1 MAYNDLPD
9 KVKGSLLDFF
19 SVEIADKM
27 LSGIT
32 YGILLK
38 NPPVPGTI
46 HFPLDNLKKDTL
58 PLFVFSGK
66 IQ

>member
-32 YGILLK
+32 YSILLK
-38 NPPVPGTI
+38 NQKQEAI
-46 HFPLDNLKKDTL
+46 C
-58 PLFVFSGK
+58 S
-66 IQ
+66 